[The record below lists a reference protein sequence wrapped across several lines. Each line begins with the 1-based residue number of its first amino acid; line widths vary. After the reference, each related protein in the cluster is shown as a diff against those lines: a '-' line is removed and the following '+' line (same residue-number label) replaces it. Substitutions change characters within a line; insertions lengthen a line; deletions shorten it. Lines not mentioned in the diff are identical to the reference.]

1 MTEYPKT
8 SDKTLLRKELLAKRK
23 ELSEAYRRNA
33 GESIQQQI
41 LSSPEYAAARS
52 LFVYMSMPGE
62 PPTERIIRRA
72 LSDGKEVYVPK
83 CVGGE
88 LFAVRIRSTEEMQP
102 GTMGILEP
110 TCCAETKSADEFDLI
125 LVPCVSVS
133 SDGRRLGHGGGYY
146 DRFLA
151 RERSNT
157 LCLCF
162 KHMLCKDIPVEETD
176 VRIARVISEK

>member
-23 ELSEAYRRNA
+23 ELSEEYRRAA
-33 GESIQQQI
+33 GKSIQEQV

-52 LFVYMSMPGE
+52 LFVYVSMPGE
-62 PPTERIIRRA
+62 PPTECIICRA
-72 LSDGKEVYVPK
+72 LADGKEVYVPK
-83 CVGGE
+83 CVDGE
-88 LFAVRIRSTEEMQP
+88 MFAVRIHSTEEMQP
-102 GTMGILEP
+102 GTMGIPEP

-133 SDGRRLGHGGGYY
+133 SDGCRLGHGGGYY
-146 DRFLA
+146 DRFLT

-162 KHMLCKDIPVEETD
+162 KHMLCENIPMEEND
-176 VRIARVISEK
+176 VRITRVISEK